1 MNLNIEKF
9 TEVAETIAMFLT
21 FLVAIKLFQ

>member
-1 MNLNIEKF
+1 MNLNIDKLIE
-9 TEVAETIAMFLT
+9 IAGPIAAFLT